1 MKTLYLA
8 IISIFIFGLN
18 SLSADELPKPQGDTI
33 LLSESEQGDYLVRR
47 YLVRH
52 NDDEARYSLK
62 YSISAT
68 RLNSLIAGNAEEL
81 AELDKFMADIQ
92 QDTSIHLQRIE
103 IVGYASPDGNARSNE
118 TLALSRAQKFRN
130 MLDSRFNASTRYKVQ
145 LSSAV
150 EPWKACDDG
159 VEKSAIADKQKVL
172 DILNLSSTP
181 QSIESQLKAMPT
193 VWSLFRNTILPSL
206 RRVDMTAYYNTDT
219 IFELRTLIEKPE
231 PQPAT
236 APQKRCSCPVIVED
250 EMIGIIVDMHPAK
263 RHHKHNRHCP
273 NGCR

>member
-1 MKTLYLA
+1 MKTLYA
-8 IISIFIFGLN
+8 TIISIFTLGLTT
-18 SLSADELPKPQGDTI
+18 LFADELPKPQSDTV
-33 LLSESEQGDYLVRR
+33 LLSQSEEGDYLLRR

-52 NDDEARYSLK
+52 RGDEARYSLK

-68 RLNSLIAGNAEEL
+68 RLNDLVAGNAEEL
-81 AELDKFMADIQ
+81 GELDKFMAEIK
-92 QDTSIHLQRIE
+92 QDTSIHVQRIE

-130 MLDSRFNASTRYKVQ
+130 MLDSHFDASTHYKVQ

-150 EPWKACDDG
+150 EPWKACDGG
-159 VEKSAIADKQKVL
+159 VETSAITDKQKVL
-172 DILNLSSTP
+172 DILNSSSTP

-193 VWSLFRNTILPSL
+193 TWNVFRNTILPSL
-206 RRVDMTAYYNTDT
+206 RRVDMTVYYNTDT

-231 PQPAT
+231 PQPAP

-250 EMIGIIVDMHPAK
+250 EMIGIIVDMNPK
-263 RHHKHNRHCP
+263 TRHHKHNKHCP
-273 NGCR
+273 NCCQ

>member
-1 MKTLYLA
+1 MKTLYA
-8 IISIFIFGLN
+8 TIISIFTLGLTT
-18 SLSADELPKPQGDTI
+18 LFADELPKPQSDTV
-33 LLSESEQGDYLVRR
+33 LLSQSEEGDYLLRR

-52 NDDEARYSLK
+52 RGDEARYSLK

-68 RLNSLIAGNAEEL
+68 RLNDLVAGNAEEL
-81 AELDKFMADIQ
+81 GELDKFMAEIK
-92 QDTSIHLQRIE
+92 QDTSIHVQRIE

-130 MLDSRFNASTRYKVQ
+130 MLDSRFDASTLYKVQ

-150 EPWKACDDG
+150 EPWKACDGG
-159 VEKSAIADKQKVL
+159 VETSAITDKQKVL
-172 DILNLSSTP
+172 DILNSSSTP

-193 VWSLFRNTILPSL
+193 TWNVFRNTILPSL
-206 RRVDMTAYYNTDT
+206 RRVDMTVYYNTDT

-231 PQPAT
+231 PQPAP

-250 EMIGIIVDMHPAK
+250 EMIGIIVDMNPK
-263 RHHKHNRHCP
+263 TRHHKHNKHCP
-273 NGCR
+273 NCCQ